1 MNHQA
6 RISLDY
12 GLFLGSKMK
21 KSLLALM
28 FATALSGVAPVY
40 AVELSGVVMPE
51 KVVIADGVLLLN
63 GAGVRKKMMFEV
75 YVAAL
80 YVSAKSSDAAVVLA
94 ANTPRRMQ
102 LTLLRQVEAA
112 SLFQALLDGLQAN
125 LSTNQLKEL
134 QPKIA
139 ELEKIFNEVKSVAK
153 GDVITLDFI
162 AGQGSK
168 VLVRGRSVGVI
179 EGDVFAGALLSIWLG
194 KVPVSEDLKKAL
206 LGKG

>member
-1 MNHQA
+1 
-6 RISLDY
+6 
-12 GLFLGSKMK
+12 MK

-28 FATALSGVAPVY
+28 FAAGLSAVAPVY
-40 AVELSGVVMPE
+40 AVELSGVVVPE
-51 KVVIADGVLLLN
+51 KVVSADGALLLN

-80 YVSAKSSDAAVVLA
+80 YLSAKSSDAAVVLA

-102 LTLLRQVEAA
+102 LTMLRQVDAA
-112 SLFQALLDGLQAN
+112 SLYQALLDGLQAN
-125 LSTNQLKEL
+125 LSVNQLKEL

-168 VLVRGRSVGVI
+168 VLVRGRTAGVI
-179 EGDVFAGALLSIWLG
+179 EGDVFADALLSIWLG
-194 KVPVSEDLKKAL
+194 KAPVNEDLKKAL

>member
-1 MNHQA
+1 
-6 RISLDY
+6 
-12 GLFLGSKMK
+12 MK
-21 KSLLALM
+21 KLLLALM
-28 FATALSGVAPVY
+28 FTAGLSGVAPVY
-40 AVELSGVVMPE
+40 AVELSGVVVPE
-51 KVVIADGVLLLN
+51 KVVLADGVLLLN

-80 YVSAKSSDAAVVLA
+80 YLSAKSSDAAVVLA

-102 LTLLRQVEAA
+102 LTMLRQVEAA
-112 SLFQALLDGLQAN
+112 SLYQALLDGLQAN
-125 LSTNQLKEL
+125 LSANQLKEL

-153 GDVITLDFI
+153 GDVITLDFV

-168 VLVRGRSVGVI
+168 VWVRGRTAGVI
-179 EGDVFAGALLSIWLG
+179 EGDVFADALLSIWLG
-194 KVPVSEDLKKAL
+194 KVPVNEDLKKAL